1 MSLTFMEETAHL
13 LLDLTASEQSASLAK
28 P

>member
-1 MSLTFMEETAHL
+1 MSLTFMEETARQL
-13 LLDLTASEQSASLAK
+13 IDLTASEQNVSLIK